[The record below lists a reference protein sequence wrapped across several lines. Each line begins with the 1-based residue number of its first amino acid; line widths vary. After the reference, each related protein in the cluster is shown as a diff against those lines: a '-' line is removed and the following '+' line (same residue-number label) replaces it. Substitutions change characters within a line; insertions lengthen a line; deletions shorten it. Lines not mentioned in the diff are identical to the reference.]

1 MNNHSVIAPRLLPLT
16 ALTLVALNL
25 RLALTSVPPVVVNI
39 KEVTGWNDTTL
50 GILTTIPVLC
60 MGVFA
65 LVVPRLA
72 SRIGRRHT
80 VAIALVMIAIAL
92 LARFNEALPWVLYP
106 SAFLA
111 GAGIA
116 FAAGLL
122 PGIVREQMP
131 ESVGVATGI
140 WTSTMMFGATIGA
153 ALTVPIALA
162 LDSWSLALA
171 VWSIPAVIALVVWL
185 IVERGRHHA
194 HPVNMPRLRDL
205 PWRNP
210 LAWSLT
216 AYLTLNSVVFYA
228 SVAWLAPSY
237 AERGL
242 SQQASGWYFGTFALA
257 QVIAALLLPPL
268 AHRLGGRRIVLT
280 VVVVLTALAVLL
292 IGMAPNF
299 VPIAVLV
306 LFGMM
311 LGGGFALGLGL
322 LSEYSS
328 SGESSARLTAMA
340 FFVTYGIAAFSPTV
354 AGFIMDAVN
363 NWTVVFTV
371 LAFVAL
377 LQLPA
382 IRLLHKDRV
391 VA

>member
-363 NWTVVFTV
+363 NWTVVFIV